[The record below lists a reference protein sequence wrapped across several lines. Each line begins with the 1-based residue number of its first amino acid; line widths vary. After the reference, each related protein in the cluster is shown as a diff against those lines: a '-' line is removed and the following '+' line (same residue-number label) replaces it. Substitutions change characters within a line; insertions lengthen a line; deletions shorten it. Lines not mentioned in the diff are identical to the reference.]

1 MNYILRKMNCKAFI
15 GAVFAIVLILLC
27 SVRAYAAYTMKKIPN
42 FWFDKKYV
50 FVAENI
56 SPRSSDLSS
65 VNISYDSLADLV
77 YYCNEHGLS
86 TSLVYNS
93 AISKYV
99 GFVNDTGL
107 DIKNFGVT
115 SLHGLLGNVDGKVYV
130 AERTES
136 GDSTIYNIYNF
147 VQTTINEH
155 TMSSGSTPTTPVIPS
170 TWTDHQLLEKI
181 YDRLYYLKEY
191 ASIANGYLSNL
202 GWIAIDIRNY
212 ISDNVVPALSAINS
226 NISSFMTAAV
236 SGLDGISSRLTSI
249 QSASWASVDVEN
261 RIYSGL
267 SDISQQ
273 LGSVITN
280 GAVQINAT
288 SLESRLDKLISM
300 YRKVNSVVLDTASI
314 NYGIITDAVGGELAF
329 AKFWGKTVL
338 NNTYFLYASNIAYD
352 VASNAGMKSYQI
364 ANVPLRSVSLGSSI
378 PSYISASDDLSG
390 GVWRDT
396 SSASYVISDTFIPSS
411 GKYMQRVKSTAYD
424 GTENWRMVDKDGIT
438 KLFFC
443 ADTAFENISAN
454 LSCWASDTG
463 FTYAPFS
470 AAFGGAATE
479 GASAY
484 AGQFSVWQRNIRF
497 MTAAYATVEEWKAH
511 LAELAE
517 AGTPLTV
524 LFVPT
529 TAESTDLDSAIIQ
542 IPGGTSTLNAPSI
555 RVTGQYETYESF
567 TKTADIIAAIDRI
580 NMGGGDMTAVTSRLD
595 RILAELQNTSGSASC
610 EHTYEQHM
618 EQEATCTLPGLLVS
632 TCTKCGDSSS
642 EIVDPLGHDW
652 ILTKAADYGVAEDT
666 EVVALAAA
674 SSETSPA
681 TFWESVY
688 QRRSDGGF
696 GSSGFGDS
704 GSWSSAEEMA
714 SAYDAFAAGL
724 PASGYDSAGTLLWQ
738 PKWIEDAS
746 NFSLVVKPLFKVVV
760 SPAIDG
766 YYAASIY
773 STVTYSGTAFSFS
786 AVQPSTSNST
796 FGNSVQWK
804 NHSFSV
810 PVEGDYSFLA
820 SPCMTGQLLL
830 KTEGYVTLDEYYS
843 AYEVGFVPAWGTINI
858 ELAAPWN
865 GTNGSHVYAG
875 KSALDGRW
883 TLYTPV
889 FQITP
894 ADASVSANYASSTR
908 PHNFDDTT
916 IIDETANTFY
926 DMAAGSTY
934 TMSKWSYDYPT
945 RTYTVTLEDETTV
958 TVQYGDQAM
967 IVTNGAAAN
976 SYPYSVPSG
985 GGTDPDPGPDTPSA
999 FDVYTCSRCGRTY
1012 EDRTGNG
1019 APDEDYS
1026 TGSISQLV
1034 VRVFSKLGTF
1044 AGKLIGFLVHLFD
1057 KALGSVDHVIS
1068 KFNEYTAQ
1076 ISGFGGDYPV
1086 WLTGFWAVLPSEL
1099 QVALT
1104 FAVLCM
1110 VLGVVGK
1117 KLFFS

>member
-1 MNYILRKMNCKAFI
+1 MDYILRKINCKAFI
-15 GAVFAIVLILLC
+15 GVVFAVVLILLC

-56 SPRSSDLSS
+56 SPRNSDLSS

-236 SGLDGISSRLTSI
+236 SGLDGISGRLTSI

-273 LGSVITN
+273 LGSVISN

-314 NYGIITDAVGGELAF
+314 NYGIITDAVGGELAN
-329 AKFWGKTVL
+329 AKFWGNTVL

-454 LSCWASDTG
+454 LPCWASDTG
-463 FTYAPFS
+463 FTYSPFN
-470 AAFGGAATE
+470 AAFNGQPNDGATSYV
-479 GASAY
+479 GR
-484 AGQFSVWQRNIRF
+484 FTVWQRNIRF

-529 TAESTDLDSAIIQ
+529 TVESTDLDSAIIQ
-542 IPGGTSTLNAPSI
+542 IPEGTSTLNAPSI

-580 NMGGGDMTAVTSRLD
+580 NVGGGDMTAVTSRLD

-610 EHTYEQHM
+610 EHAYEQHM

-642 EIVDPLGHDW
+642 EIIDPLGHDW

-666 EVVALAAA
+666 EVVTLAAA
-674 SSETSPA
+674 SGETTPA

-714 SAYDAFAAGL
+714 SAYDAFVAGL
-724 PASGYDSAGTLLWQ
+724 PASGYDNTGKLLWQ
-738 PKWIEDAS
+738 PRWIEDTNRWGLYVYGNERLAFYPTVGVAS
-746 NFSLVVKPLFKVVV
+746 NDFV
-760 SPAIDG
+760 S
-766 YYAASIY
+766 
-773 STVTYSGTAFSFS
+773 S
-786 AVQPSTSNST
+786 AVIGSCITLTILKNTLS
-796 FGNSVQWK
+796 FGVSHYTYVG
-804 NHSFSV
+804 SSYG
-810 PVEGDYSFLA
+810 GD
-820 SPCMTGQLLL
+820 
-830 KTEGYVTLDEYYS
+830 
-843 AYEVGFVPAWGTINI
+843 AYEHYFTAPVSGIYTRLNSDSFTGSYF
-858 ELAAPWN
+858 LSSGSGSSDCAAKWVYKDIGN
-865 GTNGSHVYAG
+865 VAAGGRLSAGSTDVIRLSSVLSGSFRLFA
-875 KSALDGRW
+875 
-883 TLYTPV
+883 PI

-894 ADASVSANYASSTR
+894 VDTSVSANYPSSTR
-908 PHNFDDTT
+908 PHDFDDTT
-916 IIDETANTFY
+916 IIDEAANTFY

-1068 KFNEYTAQ
+1068 KFNDYTAQ

>member
-1 MNYILRKMNCKAFI
+1 MNYTLRKMNCKALI
-15 GAVFAIVLILLC
+15 GVLFALFLITFFL
-27 SVRAYAAYTMKKIPN
+27 VKAYAANYTVRRIPS
-42 FWFDKKYV
+42 FWFDNKYV
-50 FVAENI
+50 FYAEGV
-56 SPRSSDLSS
+56 SPRSSSLDS
-65 VNISYDSLADLV
+65 VTISYDSLADLV
-77 YYCNEHGLS
+77 YYCNEHRLS
-86 TSLVYNS
+86 ASIAYNS
-93 AISKYV
+93 TLGVYV
-99 GFVNDTGL
+99 GWVNDSGFKITELGVSSVYGL
-107 DIKNFGVT
+107 FCN
-115 SLHGLLGNVDGKVYV
+115 SAGKVYV
-130 AERTES
+130 AERAES

-236 SGLDGISSRLTSI
+236 SGLDGISGRLTSI

-273 LGSVITN
+273 LGSVISN

-314 NYGIITDAVGGELAF
+314 NYGIITDAVGGELAY
-329 AKFWGKTVL
+329 AKFWGNTVL

-463 FTYAPFS
+463 FTYSPFN
-470 AAFGGAATE
+470 AAFNGQPNDGATSYV
-479 GASAY
+479 GR
-484 AGQFSVWQRNIRF
+484 FTVWQRNIRF

-529 TAESTDLDSAIIQ
+529 TVESTDLDSAIIQ
-542 IPGGTSTLNAPSI
+542 IPEGTSTLNAPSI

-567 TKTADIIAAIDRI
+567 TRTADIIAAIDRI
-580 NMGGGDMTAVTSRLD
+580 NVGGGDMTAVTSRLD
-595 RILAELQNTSGSASC
+595 LILAELQNTSGSASC

-632 TCTKCGDSSS
+632 TCSKCGDSSS
-642 EIVDPLGHDW
+642 EIIDPLGHDW

-704 GSWSSAEEMA
+704 GSWSSAEDMA
-714 SAYDAFAAGL
+714 SAYDAFVAGL

-738 PKWIEDAS
+738 PKWTDVDSSVFKIYTTGPVTLLECSGSSLAVCANDYYKVSVNGGTIRVNALSQS
-746 NFSLVVKPLFKVVV
+746 NACCYFSKAEGSYIQFKAPFTGRYTRLG
-760 SPAIDG
+760 SQLSISHFERIDG
-766 YYAASIY
+766 SFKDAQQSYVASSAAVY
-773 STVTYSGTAFSFS
+773 STGSFIRAF
-786 AVQPSTSNST
+786 NSSLWSSSYPYA
-796 FGNSVQWK
+796 FGNSVCGA
-804 NHSFSV
+804 
-810 PVEGDYSFLA
+810 VEF
-820 SPCMTGQLLL
+820 
-830 KTEGYVTLDEYYS
+830 
-843 AYEVGFVPAWGTINI
+843 
-858 ELAAPWN
+858 
-865 GTNGSHVYAG
+865 
-875 KSALDGRW
+875 
-883 TLYTPV
+883 YTPV
-889 FQITP
+889 YSVEPSEAIT
-894 ADASVSANYASSTR
+894 VSANYPSSTR

-916 IIDETANTFY
+916 IIDETASTFY

-967 IVTNGAAAN
+967 IVTSGAAAN

-985 GGTDPDPGPDTPSA
+985 GGTDPDPDPDTPSA

-1068 KFNEYTAQ
+1068 KFNDYTAQ

>member
-1 MNYILRKMNCKAFI
+1 MNYILRKINCKAFI
-15 GAVFAIVLILLC
+15 GAVFAVALILLC
-27 SVRAYAAYTMKKIPN
+27 SVRAYAAYNMRKIPN
-42 FWFDKKYV
+42 FWFDAKFV
-50 FVAENI
+50 FVAENV
-56 SPRSSDLSS
+56 SPRNSNLTY
-65 VNISYDSLADLV
+65 VTISYDSLADLV
-77 YYCNEHGLS
+77 YYCNEHRLS

-93 AISKYV
+93 AMSKYV
-99 GFVNDTGL
+99 GFVNDTAL
-107 DIKNFGVT
+107 DIKNFGVS
-115 SLHGLLGNVDGKVYV
+115 SLNGLLGNVDGKVYV
-130 AERTES
+130 AERPET
-136 GDSTIYNIYNF
+136 GGNTTTNNTYNF
-147 VQTTINEH
+147 NQTIINNH
-155 TMSSGSTPTTPVIPS
+155 NVGSGGSVITPSVSSSWS
-170 TWTDHQLLEKI
+170 DRNLQEKI
-181 YDRLYYLKEY
+181 YQSVDTIRQMI
-191 ASIANGYLSNL
+191 SITNGYLSNL
-202 GWIAIDIRNY
+202 GWIAIDIRNS
-212 ISDNVVPALSAINS
+212 IQQNVVPALDSINK
-226 NISSFMTAAV
+226 NLISFKDSTVIGLGNLHTDLTAA
-236 SGLDGISSRLTSI
+236 SDILQRQL
-249 QSASWASVDVEN
+249 DVEN
-261 RIYSGL
+261 RIYSGVIGIGSRL
-267 SDISQQ
+267 D
-273 LGSVITN
+273 SVISN
-280 GAVQINAT
+280 GAVQINAS

-314 NYGIITDAVGGELAF
+314 NYGIITDAVGGELAY
-329 AKFWGKTVL
+329 AKFWGNTVL
-338 NNTYFLYASNIAYD
+338 NNTYFLYASNIAYG
-352 VASNAGMKSYQI
+352 VASNAGMKTYQL
-364 ANVPLRSVSLGSSI
+364 ANVPLRSASLGSSI

-411 GKYMQRVKSTAYD
+411 GKYVQRVKSTAYD
-424 GTENWRMVDKDGIT
+424 GTENWRMVDKDGST

-580 NMGGGDMTAVTSRLD
+580 NVGGGDMTAVTSRLD

-632 TCTKCGDSSS
+632 ACTKCGDSSS
-642 EIVDPLGHDW
+642 EIIDPLGHDW

-674 SSETSPA
+674 
-681 TFWESVY
+681 
-688 QRRSDGGF
+688 
-696 GSSGFGDS
+696 
-704 GSWSSAEEMA
+704 
-714 SAYDAFAAGL
+714 
-724 PASGYDSAGTLLWQ
+724 
-738 PKWIEDAS
+738 
-746 NFSLVVKPLFKVVV
+746 
-760 SPAIDG
+760 
-766 YYAASIY
+766 
-773 STVTYSGTAFSFS
+773 
-786 AVQPSTSNST
+786 
-796 FGNSVQWK
+796 
-804 NHSFSV
+804 
-810 PVEGDYSFLA
+810 
-820 SPCMTGQLLL
+820 
-830 KTEGYVTLDEYYS
+830 
-843 AYEVGFVPAWGTINI
+843 
-858 ELAAPWN
+858 
-865 GTNGSHVYAG
+865 
-875 KSALDGRW
+875 
-883 TLYTPV
+883 
-889 FQITP
+889 
-894 ADASVSANYASSTR
+894 
-908 PHNFDDTT
+908 
-916 IIDETANTFY
+916 
-926 DMAAGSTY
+926 
-934 TMSKWSYDYPT
+934 
-945 RTYTVTLEDETTV
+945 
-958 TVQYGDQAM
+958 
-967 IVTNGAAAN
+967 N

-985 GGTDPDPGPDTPSA
+985 GGTDPDPDPDTPSTY
-999 FDVYTCSRCGRTY
+999 DVYTCSRCGRTY

-1019 APDEDYS
+1019 APDENYS

-1034 VRVFSKLGTF
+1034 VGVFSKLGTF
-1044 AGKLIGFLVHLFD
+1044 AGKFIGFFVHLFD

-1068 KFNEYTAQ
+1068 KFNDYTAQ

-1099 QVALT
+1099 QVSLT

>member
-1 MNYILRKMNCKAFI
+1 MNYTLRKINCKAFI
-15 GAVFAIVLILLC
+15 GAVFAVALILLC
-27 SVRAYAAYTMKKIPN
+27 SVRAYAAYNMKKIPN

-155 TMSSGSTPTTPVIPS
+155 TMSSGSTPTTPFIPS
-170 TWTDHQLLEKI
+170 SWTDHQLLEKI

-236 SGLDGISSRLTSI
+236 TGLDGISSRLTSI

-273 LGSVITN
+273 LGSVISN
-280 GAVQINAT
+280 GAVQINAS

-314 NYGIITDAVGGELAF
+314 YYGIITDAVGGELAY
-329 AKFWGKTVL
+329 AKFWGNTVL

-352 VASNAGMKSYQI
+352 VASNAGMKTYQL

-390 GVWRDT
+390 GVWHDT

-411 GKYMQRVKSTAYD
+411 GKYVQRVKSTAYD
-424 GTENWRMVDKDGIT
+424 GTENWRMVDKDGST

-479 GASAY
+479 GASSY

-580 NMGGGDMTAVTSRLD
+580 NVGGGDMTAVTSRLD

-642 EIVDPLGHDW
+642 EIIDPLGHDW

-688 QRRSDGGF
+688 QRRSNGGF
-696 GSSGFGDS
+696 GSAGFGDS
-704 GSWSSAEEMA
+704 GSWSSAEDMA
-714 SAYDAFAAGL
+714 SAYDAFVTGL
-724 PASGYDSAGTLLWQ
+724 PAGGYDSAGKLLWQ
-738 PKWIEDAS
+738 PRWTDVNSSAFKIYTTGPVTLLECSGSSLAVGGNDYYKVSVNGGTIRVNALSQS
-746 NFSLVVKPLFKVVV
+746 NACCYFSKAEGSYIQFKAPFTGRYTRLG
-760 SPAIDG
+760 SQLSISHFERIDG
-766 YYAASIY
+766 SFKDAQQSYGASSATFY
-773 STVTYSGTAFSFS
+773 STGSFIRAF
-786 AVQPSTSNST
+786 NSSLWSSSYPYA
-796 FGNSVQWK
+796 FGNSACGA
-804 NHSFSV
+804 
-810 PVEGDYSFLA
+810 VEF
-820 SPCMTGQLLL
+820 
-830 KTEGYVTLDEYYS
+830 
-843 AYEVGFVPAWGTINI
+843 
-858 ELAAPWN
+858 
-865 GTNGSHVYAG
+865 
-875 KSALDGRW
+875 
-883 TLYTPV
+883 YTPV
-889 FQITP
+889 YSVEPSEAIT
-894 ADASVSANYASSTR
+894 VSANYASSTR

-916 IIDETANTFY
+916 IIDEAANTFY

-967 IVTNGAAAN
+967 TVTNGAAAN
-976 SYPYSVPSG
+976 SYSYSVPSG
-985 GGTDPDPGPDTPSA
+985 GGTDPDPDPDTPSTY
-999 FDVYTCSRCGRTY
+999 DVYTCSRCGRTY

-1019 APDEDYS
+1019 APDENYS

-1068 KFNEYTAQ
+1068 KFNDYTAQ

>member
-15 GAVFAIVLILLC
+15 GVVFAVVLILLC

-136 GDSTIYNIYNF
+136 GSSTIYNIYNF

-236 SGLDGISSRLTSI
+236 SGLDVISGRLTSI

-267 SDISQQ
+267 SGISQQ
-273 LGSVITN
+273 LDSVISN

-314 NYGIITDAVGGELAF
+314 NYGIITDAVGGELAY

-338 NNTYFLYASNIAYD
+338 NNTYFLYASHIAYD

-484 AGQFSVWQRNIRF
+484 AGQ
-497 MTAAYATVEEWKAH
+497 
-511 LAELAE
+511 
-517 AGTPLTV
+517 
-524 LFVPT
+524 
-529 TAESTDLDSAIIQ
+529 
-542 IPGGTSTLNAPSI
+542 
-555 RVTGQYETYESF
+555 
-567 TKTADIIAAIDRI
+567 
-580 NMGGGDMTAVTSRLD
+580 
-595 RILAELQNTSGSASC
+595 
-610 EHTYEQHM
+610 
-618 EQEATCTLPGLLVS
+618 VS
-632 TCTKCGDSSS
+632 EDGMKVS
-642 EIVDPLGHDW
+642 EI
-652 ILTKAADYGVAEDT
+652 T
-666 EVVALAAA
+666 
-674 SSETSPA
+674 
-681 TFWESVY
+681 
-688 QRRSDGGF
+688 
-696 GSSGFGDS
+696 
-704 GSWSSAEEMA
+704 
-714 SAYDAFAAGL
+714 
-724 PASGYDSAGTLLWQ
+724 
-738 PKWIEDAS
+738 
-746 NFSLVVKPLFKVVV
+746 
-760 SPAIDG
+760 
-766 YYAASIY
+766 
-773 STVTYSGTAFSFS
+773 
-786 AVQPSTSNST
+786 
-796 FGNSVQWK
+796 
-804 NHSFSV
+804 
-810 PVEGDYSFLA
+810 
-820 SPCMTGQLLL
+820 
-830 KTEGYVTLDEYYS
+830 
-843 AYEVGFVPAWGTINI
+843 
-858 ELAAPWN
+858 
-865 GTNGSHVYAG
+865 
-875 KSALDGRW
+875 
-883 TLYTPV
+883 
-889 FQITP
+889 
-894 ADASVSANYASSTR
+894 
-908 PHNFDDTT
+908 
-916 IIDETANTFY
+916 
-926 DMAAGSTY
+926 
-934 TMSKWSYDYPT
+934 
-945 RTYTVTLEDETTV
+945 
-958 TVQYGDQAM
+958 
-967 IVTNGAAAN
+967 
-976 SYPYSVPSG
+976 
-985 GGTDPDPGPDTPSA
+985 
-999 FDVYTCSRCGRTY
+999 
-1012 EDRTGNG
+1012 
-1019 APDEDYS
+1019 
-1026 TGSISQLV
+1026 
-1034 VRVFSKLGTF
+1034 
-1044 AGKLIGFLVHLFD
+1044 
-1057 KALGSVDHVIS
+1057 
-1068 KFNEYTAQ
+1068 
-1076 ISGFGGDYPV
+1076 
-1086 WLTGFWAVLPSEL
+1086 
-1099 QVALT
+1099 
-1104 FAVLCM
+1104 
-1110 VLGVVGK
+1110 
-1117 KLFFS
+1117 

>member
-15 GAVFAIVLILLC
+15 GVVFAVVLILLC

-136 GDSTIYNIYNF
+136 GSSTVYNIYNF

-236 SGLDGISSRLTSI
+236 SGLDGISGRLTSI

-273 LGSVITN
+273 LGSVISN

-314 NYGIITDAVGGELAF
+314 NYGIITDAVGGELTY
-329 AKFWGKTVL
+329 AKFWGNTVL
-338 NNTYFLYASNIAYD
+338 NNTYFLYASHIAYD

-463 FTYAPFS
+463 FTYSPFN
-470 AAFGGAATE
+470 AAFNGQPNDGATSYV
-479 GASAY
+479 GR
-484 AGQFSVWQRNIRF
+484 FTVWQRNIRF

-529 TAESTDLDSAIIQ
+529 TVESTDLDSAIIQ
-542 IPGGTSTLNAPSI
+542 IPEGTSTLNAPSI

-580 NMGGGDMTAVTSRLD
+580 NVGGGDMTAVTSRLD

-642 EIVDPLGHDW
+642 EIIDPLGHDW

-674 SSETSPA
+674 SSETLPA

-714 SAYDAFAAGL
+714 SAYDAFVAGL

-738 PKWIEDAS
+738 PKWTDVNPAYAS
-746 NFSLVVKPLFKVVV
+746 RFVVAC
-760 SPAIDG
+760 SDN
-766 YYAASIY
+766 AALLTLDSNCNPVYGESDFY
-773 STVTYSGTAFSFS
+773 S
-786 AVQPSTSNST
+786 
-796 FGNSVQWK
+796 
-804 NHSFSV
+804 
-810 PVEGDYSFLA
+810 
-820 SPCMTGQLLL
+820 
-830 KTEGYVTLDEYYS
+830 VTLDGSTISVSAAVSSDQWVSLGSTNRFFAPMNGYYTLLS
-843 AYEVGFVPAWGTINI
+843 TPVAYASWTYKDGRSGSGFYNGWKAEALGTRTAGK
-858 ELAAPWN
+858 ELAARFAYQYSDYLKVTSN
-865 GTNGSHVYAG
+865 YQLSVAFYAP
-875 KSALDGRW
+875 
-883 TLYTPV
+883 T
-889 FQITP
+889 FQIIP
-894 ADASVSANYASSTR
+894 ADASVSTNYASSTR

-934 TMSKWSYDYPT
+934 TMSKWSYDYLT

-958 TVQYGDQAM
+958 TVQYGEQAM

-985 GGTDPDPGPDTPSA
+985 GGTDPDPDPDTPSA
-999 FDVYTCSRCGRTY
+999 YDVYTCSRCGRTY

-1068 KFNEYTAQ
+1068 KFNDYTAQ

>member
-1 MNYILRKMNCKAFI
+1 MNYTLRKMNCKALI
-15 GAVFAIVLILLC
+15 GVLFALFLITFFL
-27 SVRAYAAYTMKKIPN
+27 VKAYAANYTVRRIPSY
-42 FWFDKKYV
+42 WFDNKYV
-50 FVAENI
+50 FYAEGV
-56 SPRSSDLSS
+56 SPRSSSLDS
-65 VNISYDSLADLV
+65 VTISYDSLADLV
-77 YYCNEHGLS
+77 YYCNEHRLS
-86 TSLVYNS
+86 ASIAYNS
-93 AISKYV
+93 TLGVYV
-99 GFVNDTGL
+99 GWVNDSGFKITELGVSSVYGL
-107 DIKNFGVT
+107 FCN
-115 SLHGLLGNVDGKVYV
+115 SAGKVYV
-130 AERTES
+130 AERAES

-170 TWTDHQLLEKI
+170 SWTDHQLLEKI

-236 SGLDGISSRLTSI
+236 SGLDGISGRLTSI

-314 NYGIITDAVGGELAF
+314 NYGIITDAVGGELAY
-329 AKFWGKTVL
+329 AKFWGNTVL

-443 ADTAFENISAN
+443 ADTAFENISVN

-497 MTAAYATVEEWKAH
+497 MTADYTTVEEWKAH

-529 TAESTDLDSAIIQ
+529 TAESTDLDSVIIQ
-542 IPGGTSTLNAPSI
+542 IPEGTSTLNAPSI

-580 NMGGGDMTAVTSRLD
+580 NVGGGDMTAVTSRLD
-595 RILAELQNTSGSASC
+595 RILAELQSTSGSASC

-704 GSWSSAEEMA
+704 GSWSSAEDMA
-714 SAYDAFAAGL
+714 SAYDAFVAGL
-724 PASGYDSAGTLLWQ
+724 PAGGYDSTGKLLWQ
-738 PKWIEDAS
+738 PKWTDVNPAYAS
-746 NFSLVVKPLFKVVV
+746 RFVVAC
-760 SPAIDG
+760 SDN
-766 YYAASIY
+766 AALLTLDSNCNPVYGESDFY
-773 STVTYSGTAFSFS
+773 S
-786 AVQPSTSNST
+786 
-796 FGNSVQWK
+796 
-804 NHSFSV
+804 
-810 PVEGDYSFLA
+810 
-820 SPCMTGQLLL
+820 
-830 KTEGYVTLDEYYS
+830 VTLDGSTISVSAAVSSDQWVSLGSTNRFFAPMNGYYTLLS
-843 AYEVGFVPAWGTINI
+843 TPVAYASWTYKDGRSGSGFYNGWKAEALGTRTAGK
-858 ELAAPWN
+858 ELAARFAYQYSDYLKVTSN
-865 GTNGSHVYAG
+865 YQLSVAFYAP
-875 KSALDGRW
+875 
-883 TLYTPV
+883 T

-1068 KFNEYTAQ
+1068 KFNDYTAQ
-1076 ISGFGGDYPV
+1076 ISGFGGDFPV

>member
-1 MNYILRKMNCKAFI
+1 MNYTLRKMNCKALI
-15 GAVFAIVLILLC
+15 GVLFALFLITFFL
-27 SVRAYAAYTMKKIPN
+27 VKAYAANYTVRRIPS
-42 FWFDKKYV
+42 FWFDNKYV
-50 FVAENI
+50 FYAEGV
-56 SPRSSDLSS
+56 SPRSSSLDS
-65 VNISYDSLADLV
+65 VTISYDSLADLV
-77 YYCNEHGLS
+77 YYCNEHRLS
-86 TSLVYNS
+86 ASIAYNS
-93 AISKYV
+93 TLGVYV
-99 GFVNDTGL
+99 GWVNDSGFKITELGVSSVYGL
-107 DIKNFGVT
+107 FCN
-115 SLHGLLGNVDGKVYV
+115 SAGKVYV
-130 AERTES
+130 AERAES

-170 TWTDHQLLEKI
+170 SWTDHQLLEKI

-236 SGLDGISSRLTSI
+236 SGLDGISGRLTSI

-314 NYGIITDAVGGELAF
+314 NYGIITDAVGGELAY
-329 AKFWGKTVL
+329 AKFWGNTVL

-424 GTENWRMVDKDGIT
+424 GTENWQMVDKDGIT
-438 KLFFC
+438 KLFFLS
-443 ADTAFENISAN
+443 DTAFENISAN

-610 EHTYEQHM
+610 EHTYEQYM

-704 GSWSSAEEMA
+704 GSWSSAEDMA
-714 SAYDAFAAGL
+714 SAYDAFVAGL
-724 PASGYDSAGTLLWQ
+724 PAGGYDSTGKLLWQ
-738 PKWIEDAS
+738 PKWTDVNPAYAS
-746 NFSLVVKPLFKVVV
+746 RFVVAC
-760 SPAIDG
+760 SDN
-766 YYAASIY
+766 AALLTLDSNCNPVYGESDFY
-773 STVTYSGTAFSFS
+773 S
-786 AVQPSTSNST
+786 
-796 FGNSVQWK
+796 
-804 NHSFSV
+804 
-810 PVEGDYSFLA
+810 
-820 SPCMTGQLLL
+820 
-830 KTEGYVTLDEYYS
+830 VTLDGSTISVSAAVSSDQWVSLGSTNRFFAPMNGYYTLLS
-843 AYEVGFVPAWGTINI
+843 TPVAYASWTYKDGRSGSGFYNGWKAEALGTRTAGK
-858 ELAAPWN
+858 ELAARFAYQYSDYLKVTSN
-865 GTNGSHVYAG
+865 YQLSVAFYAP
-875 KSALDGRW
+875 
-883 TLYTPV
+883 T

-1068 KFNEYTAQ
+1068 KFNDYTAQ
-1076 ISGFGGDYPV
+1076 ISGFGGDFPV